1 MSTVHRALDKL
12 VELRARLPRI
22 EIFLL
27 VLVIA
32 HVVLKFVLYPQVMDA
47 KLIGDETSYV
57 NGGRAFSNAVRD
69 LVAGGGV
76 DVAEL
81 QRNVISSGWFM
92 PGMMLLLTPLFIVDP
107 DASIAMIRGYLGV
120 CSTLILLL
128 AVSVVRRHLGDRYAV
143 VLLIFPGLVPMWLL
157 FSFAAWG
164 DLTAG
169 LLAVIFLALLVGAL
183 RSIREGVG
191 ITWRDGLKLGL
202 LAITVVYFRS
212 SASVLAV
219 GLCLVVG
226 LVILGFLR
234 GKVRL
239 RSFGAMVVAGVA
251 FVGLLVPWSIAAS
264 ETLGSR
270 VLTTTSVANG
280 TANTFGDRSQVCF
293 GPCDAGSTLWFAPV
307 RYSRE
312 VGRATGLGEVEVQE
326 QMSEFAR
333 ANVTPQSYS
342 RQVLTNFGSYLFKPA
357 GFAIHLQPPN
367 SGENLAYW
375 LIAISTNLLFFP
387 MLAGALL
394 MMLGI
399 FRTSFDNRF
408 LSLLLTL
415 GLGSLMLQPFLHVAG
430 ARYWTTAAPMMAMAT
445 VLLGGELLARKRGHR
460 EALRPAG
467 ENHRSDAVLATWLD
481 RAQWA
486 LAAGLV
492 LTVAGLTIL
501 AVL

>member
-1 MSTVHRALDKL
+1 MSRVHRALDKL
-12 VELRARLPRI
+12 VELRSRLPRI
-22 EIFLL
+22 EVFLL
-27 VLVIA
+27 ILVVA
-32 HVVLKFVLYPQVMDA
+32 HVVLKVILYPQVMDA

-107 DASIAMIRGYLGV
+107 DASLSMIRGYLGV

-128 AVSVVRRHLGDRYAV
+128 AVQVVRRNLGDRYAV
-143 VLLIFPGLVPMWLL
+143 ALLIFPGLVPMWLL

-169 LLAVIFLALLVGAL
+169 LIAVIFLAFLVPVL
-183 RSIREGVG
+183 RRIRSGEGIV
-191 ITWRDGLKLGL
+191 WRDGLQLGL
-202 LAITVVYFRS
+202 LAIAVVYFRS

-226 LVILGFLR
+226 LVILGSLR

-251 FVGLLVPWSIAAS
+251 FVAVLVPWSIAAS
-264 ETLGSR
+264 QTLDSR

-280 TANTFGDRSQVCF
+280 TANTFGDRRQVCF
-293 GPCDAGSTLWFAPV
+293 GPCDPGSTLWFAPV

-326 QMSEFAR
+326 QMSAFAR
-333 ANVTPQSYS
+333 SEVTAQSYS
-342 RQVLTNFGSYLFKPA
+342 SQVLANFGSYLFKPA

-367 SGENLAYW
+367 SGQNLPYW
-375 LIAISTNLLFFP
+375 LIAISTNLMFFP
-387 MLAGALL
+387 MLAGAVL

-415 GLGSLMLQPFLHVAG
+415 GLGSLALQPFLHVAG
-430 ARYWTTAAPMMAMAT
+430 ARYWTTAAPMLAMAT

-460 EALRPAG
+460 EALQPAS
-467 ENHRSDAVLATWLD
+467 ENHRGDVVLAKWLD
-481 RAQWA
+481 RAQGA
-486 LAAGLV
+486 LAVGLV
-492 LTVAGLTIL
+492 LMVAGLMIL
-501 AVL
+501 AAL

>member
-1 MSTVHRALDKL
+1 MSIVHRALDKL
-12 VELRARLPRI
+12 VELRSRLPRI
-22 EIFLL
+22 EIVLL
-27 VLVIA
+27 ILVIA
-32 HVVLKFVLYPQVMDA
+32 HVALKLILYPQVMDA

-69 LVAGGGV
+69 LVSFSGV
-76 DVAEL
+76 DTAEL

-92 PGMMLLLTPLFIVDP
+92 PGMMLLLAPLFIVDP
-107 DASIAMIRGYLGV
+107 DASLQVIRAYLGV

-143 VLLIFPGLVPMWLL
+143 VLLVFPGLVPMWLL

-169 LLAVIFLALLVGAL
+169 LIAVIFMATLVPVL
-183 RSIREGVG
+183 RRIRVG
-191 ITWRDGLKLGL
+191 DPITWRDGLTLGL
-202 LAITVVYFRS
+202 LAIAVVYFRS

-226 LVILGFLR
+226 LIILFSLR

-239 RSFGAMVVAGVA
+239 RSFGAMVVAGVG
-251 FVGLLVPWSIAAS
+251 FVSVLLPWSIAAS
-264 ETLGSR
+264 DTLGSR

-293 GPCDAGSTLWFAPV
+293 GPCDSGSTLWFAPV

-326 QMSEFAR
+326 QMSAFAR
-333 ANVTPQSYS
+333 ENVTPQSYS
-342 RQVLTNFGSYLFKPA
+342 RQVLSNFGSYLFKPA

-367 SGENLAYW
+367 SGQNLPYW
-375 LIAISTNLLFFP
+375 LIAISTNLMFFP
-387 MLAGALL
+387 MLAAAVL
-394 MMLGI
+394 MMLGV

-415 GLGSLMLQPFLHVAG
+415 GLGALALQPFLHVAG
-430 ARYWTTAAPMMAMAT
+430 ARYWTTAAPMLGMAA
-445 VLLGGELLARKRGHR
+445 VLLGGELLARRRGHR
-460 EALRPAG
+460 EALLPAS
-467 ENHRSDAVLATWLD
+467 ENHRGDAVLARWLD
-481 RAQWA
+481 RAQWV

-492 LTVAGLTIL
+492 LMVAGLTIL
-501 AVL
+501 AAL